1 MTHEI
6 QTQTK
11 MHCENCQRIFFCW
24 SGLSPCVKRLKHE
37 QKLSELRA
45 ASAALAPRR
54 ETEFAAIDEAIAT
67 HRAAQPF
74 DPDHGYIG
82 NHEAD
87 AAYEIRLLRSE
98 VSRLAKENENLKI
111 KLSRMCCDA

>member
-1 MTHEI
+1 
-6 QTQTK
+6 

-37 QKLSELRA
+37 QKLSEL
-45 ASAALAPRR
+45 
-54 ETEFAAIDEAIAT
+54 
-67 HRAAQPF
+67 RAAQPF

>member
-1 MTHEI
+1 MKT
-6 QTQTK
+6 
-11 MHCENCQRIFFCW
+11 
-24 SGLSPCVKRLKHE
+24 HE
-37 QKLSELRA
+37 QKLAELRT
-45 ASAALAPRR
+45 ASAQLSARR